1 MHVKVKTVMRTANLI
16 PLGGNQL
23 HLLHGFIIAS
33 TELQQNVGKP
43 LIEIQIIIA
52 PTNIPLYIE

>member
-52 PTNIPLYIE
+52 PTFH